1 MDIRLSG
8 YLPNSLVNGEGL
20 RTVVFAQGCRHN
32 CKGCFNKHTH
42 DPQGG
47 QLFDIVEL
55 SSQINRDMFEG
66 VTFSGGDP
74 FEQALAFGHLANRIQ
89 TDDIWAYTGYTFEEL
104 INGTVNQ
111 YYLLRRLK
119 VLVDGKFIEE
129 LKDPTLKYRGSSN
142 QRIIDVQESLKSE
155 EVILYGNY

>member
-20 RTVVFAQGCRHN
+20 RVVVFAQGCRHN

-42 DPQGG
+42 DLCGG
-47 QLFDIVEL
+47 ELFDIKGL
-55 SSQINRDMFEG
+55 ALQINHDMFDG

-74 FEQALAFGHLANRIQ
+74 FEQALEFGHLADRLN

-104 INGTVNQ
+104 IHGTVNQ

-119 VLVDGKFIEE
+119 VLVDGKFVEQ
-129 LKDPTLKYRGSSN
+129 LKDSTLKYRGSSN
-142 QRIIDVQESLKSE
+142 QRIIDVQESLKSR
-155 EVILYGNY
+155 EVVLYGNY